1 MELLL
6 GKPNEKELFYL
17 MSRGLSLKEAQKLIV
32 RGEFNEIIED
42 IQNENIKNIV
52 INEIDKKL

>member
-1 MELLL
+1 MERLL

>member
-1 MELLL
+1 
-6 GKPNEKELFYL
+6 

>member
-17 MSRGLSLKEAQKLIV
+17 MSRGLSLKESQKLIV
-32 RGEFNEIIED
+32 RGEFNEIIEN
-42 IQNENIKNIV
+42 IPNENIKNMV